1 MSPAKMTATDA
12 QSGPSATW
20 IEILTPAGLVAT
32 VTAMLR
38 VRRERRQLLALD
50 DRMLKDIG
58 MSRGDAYAEAS
69 RPLHDVPFR
78 RNFG

>member
-12 QSGPSATW
+12 HSGSSETW
-20 IEILTPAGLVAT
+20 IRTLSPAGIVAM
-32 VTAMLR
+32 VAAMLR

-78 RNFG
+78 RNVL

>member
-1 MSPAKMTATDA
+1 MSPAKMTATGA
-12 QSGPSATW
+12 QSGASATW
-20 IEILTPAGLVAT
+20 IQTISPAGIVAM
-32 VTAMLR
+32 VAAMLR

-78 RNFG
+78 RNFR